1 MNFRKL
7 AAAAL
12 TLAAA
17 TYSAAA
23 QEYPARP
30 ITLIVPFAAGGPTDV
45 ISRIIGDHMSK
56 TLGQQLVIENAV
68 GAGGTTGSTRAKRA
82 NPDGY
87 TIIMGHLGTHAAS
100 VALYPNLAYNPSTDF
115 EPIGLVAGTPIVIL
129 ARKDFPAKD
138 LKEFA
143 AYVKANEAK
152 INMAHAGVGSVSFT
166 TCLLLNSIM
175 GVKPTSVPFNGTG
188 PAMNALVGSQVDY
201 MCDQI
206 VNVVSQ
212 ITGGA
217 IKGYAIATPERNAA
231 LKDVPTTTE
240 AGMKEFQASAWNALF
255 APKDTPKP
263 IVDKITAAL
272 DKALDDE
279 LTRKRLLELGSD
291 IPNGPRR
298 GQAALATLVSS
309 EIAKWSPVIKA
320 AGVSAN

>member
-1 MNFRKL
+1 MTFRKF
-7 AAAAL
+7 AVAAL
-12 TLAAA
+12 MLASASL
-17 TYSAAA
+17 SAAA
-23 QEYPARP
+23 QDYPARP

-45 ISRIIGDHMSK
+45 IARIVGDHMSK

-87 TIIMGHLGTHAAS
+87 TIVMGHLGTHAAS
-100 VALYPNLAYNPSTDF
+100 VALYPNLAYNPATDF

-138 LKEFA
+138 LKEFV
-143 AYVKANEAK
+143 AYVKANETK
-152 INMAHAGVGSVSFT
+152 MNMAHAGVGSVSFT

-188 PAMNALVGSQVDY
+188 PAMNALIGSQVDY

-206 VNVVSQ
+206 VNVVAQ

-217 IKGYAIATPERNAA
+217 IRGYAIATPERNPA

-240 AGMKEFQASAWNALF
+240 AGMKEYQASAWNALF
-255 APKDTPKP
+255 APKGTPKAV
-263 IVDKITAAL
+263 VDKLTAAL